1 MLGSKPCKDMAD
13 TRATTVLKWDKLR
26 AEVATLTG
34 EALSEPHAMSVLISF
49 LDDQTRKFTQAYMN
63 EKLDIFRQRVVGF
76 LTNAGGISRDAMV
89 IGSIGRS
96 RRRRTTMRSRRIGT
110 RTSGA
115 TARPGLSKAAA
126 REHDAVQQEAA
137 STAAGTITPASARTK
152 LAKEGNMGAKG
163 VLGEKEDKEDLVE
176 RETKE
181 ELVASRKG
189 QKGTKEATKR
199 AEKEEREEKQKE
211 TEAKDRREVPSS
223 VVGLTTPANAR
234 T

>member
-1 MLGSKPCKDMAD
+1 MQELIVLASKPCKDMAD
-13 TRATTVLKWDKLR
+13 TRATVLKWDKLR

-34 EALSEPHAMSVLISF
+34 DALSEPHAMSVLISF

-89 IGSIGRS
+89 IGSIGEKQKEENNDAVEEDWDEDQWGNG
-96 RRRRTTMRSRRIGT
+96 TAWAIKGGGKGT
-110 RTSGA
+110 RRGPA
-115 TARPGLSKAAA
+115 GGCFNCGGG
-126 REHDAVQQEAA
+126 HYA
-137 STAAGTITPASARTK
+137 SECPNQAG
-152 LAKEGNMGAKG
+152 KG
-163 VLGEKEDKEDLVE
+163 GKYGGKGSIGGKGGIG
-176 RETKE
+176 ETKE

-199 AEKEEREEKQKE
+199 PENEEREKQEE
-211 TEAKDRREVPSS
+211 TEAKDRGEVASS